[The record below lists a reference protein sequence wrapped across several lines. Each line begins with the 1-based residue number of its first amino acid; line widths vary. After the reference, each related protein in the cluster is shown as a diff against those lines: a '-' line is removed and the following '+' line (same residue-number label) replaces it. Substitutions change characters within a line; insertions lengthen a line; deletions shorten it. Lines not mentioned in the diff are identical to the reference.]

1 MQHLRLL
8 TWMVGLAVVGAL
20 VVAVVWRGNAL
31 DGDGGGSAS
40 DSGPVH
46 VHALGV
52 NPADDALFIATHTGL
67 YRVGREDERAQR
79 VDDRDQDTMGFTV
92 VGPNRFLGSGH
103 PDLRDDLPS
112 HLGLIESVDAG
123 GTWDS
128 VSLLGQADFHVLRR
142 AGSRVYGYDASNE
155 RLLVSKDDGRTWQE
169 RPKPGPVLDLVV
181 SPDDPKRILV
191 TSIGVGASGLFESR
205 DDGRSWER
213 LSGSIGLLAWPTSAR
228 LYVLSGTGDVLTSTT
243 GGSGLVRRGEIGGQ
257 PAAFLAEAPG
267 ELFAALHDG
276 TIKWS
281 RDGGATWAVRSTP

>member
-142 AGSRVYGYDASNE
+142 AGSRVYGYDASND